1 MHVSQTIEGLNN
13 GNFIAEFDS
22 WTPFSTIWISASW
35 LTGHAIANKGHM
47 QIPNNMHVLNE
58 TYVSVVIAGAR
69 TLTTPLR

>member
-47 QIPNNMHVLNE
+47 QIPNNMHVRCHNGLLMGFLIGS
-58 TYVSVVIAGAR
+58 TIFI
-69 TLTTPLR
+69 TKT